1 MVIASIITC
10 RLGGSMSENL
20 TDKVIGFM
28 AVGGHKVD
36 AETKLLLEQ
45 LDAGTLTHEEAIK
58 CVYDA
63 IEKLPTKKV
72 VTQQDIQ
79 DFLDD

>member
-1 MVIASIITC
+1 
-10 RLGGSMSENL
+10 MSENL

-45 LDAGTLTHEEAIK
+45 LDAEILTHEEAIK
-58 CVYDA
+58 C
-63 IEKLPTKKV
+63 IEEATRKMPTKIV
-72 VTQQDIQ
+72 RTQADI
-79 DFLDD
+79 DEFYED

>member
-1 MVIASIITC
+1 
-10 RLGGSMSENL
+10 MSENL

-45 LDAGTLTHEEAIK
+45 LDAGILTHEEAIK
-58 CVYDA
+58 C
-63 IEKLPTKKV
+63 IEEATRKMPTKV
-72 VTQQDIQ
+72 VRTKADID
-79 DFLDD
+79 DFYDDV

>member
-1 MVIASIITC
+1 
-10 RLGGSMSENL
+10 MSENL

-45 LDAGTLTHEEAIK
+45 LDAGTLTYEEAIK
-58 CVYDA
+58 RVYDA

-72 VTQQDIQ
+72 GKRPLNPTFSNSLIPR
-79 DFLDD
+79 

>member
-1 MVIASIITC
+1 
-10 RLGGSMSENL
+10 MSEDL

-45 LDAGTLTHEEAIK
+45 LDAGILTHEEAIK
-58 CVYDA
+58 C
-63 IEKLPTKKV
+63 IEEATRKMPTKIV
-72 VTQQDIQ
+72 RTQADI
-79 DFLDD
+79 DEFYED